1 MRRLLLVLLLVMVVP
16 SLAAAQ
22 QLTGT
27 LKKIKDAD
35 FQLAVNRVLA
45 SLYRS
50 GEIMEVFKRWFAA
63 MGARPSPLLL
73 ALYTLHS
80 LPE

>member
-1 MRRLLLVLLLVMVVP
+1 MLFGDQFSYEPYGFMLRRN
-16 SLAAAQ
+16 
-22 QLTGT
+22 
-27 LKKIKDAD
+27 DAD
-35 FQLAVNRVLA
+35 FRLAVNRVLA

-50 GEIMEVFKRWFAA
+50 GEILEVFRRWFAA